1 MTWGRRWSS
10 AGPAM
15 VAVLVGGAALAGGG
29 NPGATAGPCR
39 TLNLPAGWDVRSSTY
54 ADVTGDGAPE
64 CVLSIWRPWADW
76 PIARWSS
83 RPTPITRNRDARGD
97 SAHIAVLKP
106 LPGGTYRNVWVG
118 SALFQPVTALT
129 VLPDG
134 TLATLETTYAR
145 GRDASSVALSVW
157 QWTGFG
163 FGLVRR
169 VAVQATTVQTGAAGE
184 LVLR

>member
-1 MTWGRRWSS
+1 
-10 AGPAM
+10 M
-15 VAVLVGGAALAGGG
+15 VALLLGGAALAGGG
-29 NPGATAGPCR
+29 NGDATASPCR
-39 TLNLPAGWDVRSSTY
+39 ALTLPAGWDVRSSAY

-64 CVLSIWRPWADW
+64 CVLSVWRPWADW

-106 LPGGTYRNVWVG
+106 LPGGAFRSVWVG

-129 VLPDG
+129 VLTDG

-169 VAVQATTVQTGAAGE
+169 QPVQATTLQIGADGA
-184 LVLR
+184 LVAR